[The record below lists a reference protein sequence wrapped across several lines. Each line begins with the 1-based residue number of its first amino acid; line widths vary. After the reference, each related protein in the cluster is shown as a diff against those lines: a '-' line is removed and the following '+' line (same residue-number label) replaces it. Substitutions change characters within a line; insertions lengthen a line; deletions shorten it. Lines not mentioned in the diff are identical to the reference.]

1 MERVGPTVRLLPD
14 RPPTIADVLLPRP
27 PFPRGTTRED
37 TREAHRA
44 GALEVLR
51 TVGRPLRRPVVLA
64 ALCAVLAMAALLLGP
79 AGAARADAD
88 GEEESA
94 GAPVRLVLVTSGLNW
109 EDVSAEKTPH
119 LQCLAAHSGVGAM
132 NTTSTTV
139 VSTARQ
145 GEETLRTGFRG
156 LAATAP
162 SSAGVPNPPTDQLDR
177 IPGGTTE
184 IDASEDV
191 PVGRIGAALGGDAA
205 GDDGAGVVLVDLGSA
220 ASLDSAA
227 SSDSTSS
234 SDHPSPSDLAALDER
249 AGQVIDAAGGC
260 GTDSAQL
267 PRTLMV
273 SVAATDPADPAS
285 VETQGSIASR
295 TAGLQVAMDTGH
307 PGKALTSGSTHQ
319 NGLVVLTD
327 VLPTVL
333 ESHGVEPT
341 LTLPGQS
348 FEGADTHVGPQQ
360 LALDRSLAARL
371 VDGASPPAFFSWLS
385 FGVVGLVLM
394 LVGPLRR
401 RDRVRHLARSLLSIA
416 PLCFPVALMS
426 TLVPWWRAEHP
437 ALALTGVVWAGS
449 AVLSVLV
456 LAGPW
461 RRSRF
466 GAPGVAF
473 ALVAGLILLESA
485 LGSPWQTGSPLG
497 ANAIS
502 GARFYGLSNHL
513 FGMVLAGT
521 LAALGC
527 LFTRLRTP
535 RARVISTVATGIVVS
550 AACVAPS
557 MGADFG
563 SMLVCVPTFG
573 LLALLVSGIP
583 LRWWHVLGLYA
594 AGAAAVVGVSVL
606 DWLRPPASRS
616 HLGRFIDDVLAG
628 GLTTVIARKL
638 GQNLQMLVD
647 YPGLALVVL
656 LALLA
661 SVAILMPRRL
671 RWTALAR
678 LDREHPSS
686 RAVRI
691 ALVAGGW
698 LGYAVNDTG
707 PVLIAA
713 VLGLG
718 ILAFAAV
725 LPAEEDVADEA

>member
-1 MERVGPTVRLLPD
+1 MC
-14 RPPTIADVLLPRP
+14 VLLA
-27 PFPRGTTRED
+27 T
-37 TREAHRA
+37 A
-44 GALEVLR
+44 
-51 TVGRPLRRPVVLA
+51 
-64 ALCAVLAMAALLLGP
+64 AALLGP
-79 AGAARADAD
+79 TGPARADDGAD
-88 GEEESA
+88 A
-94 GAPVRLVLVTSGLNW
+94 GASSTPVRMVLVTSGLTW
-109 EDVSAEKTPH
+109 EDVSEETTPH
-119 LQCLAAHSGVGAM
+119 LQCLAENAGVGAM

-139 VSTARQ
+139 VSTKRQ

-162 SSAGVPNPPTDQLDR
+162 SSAGVPNPPTDQLAR

-191 PVGRIGAALGGDAA
+191 PVGRISAALDG
-205 GDDGAGVVLVDLGSA
+205 DGAGDADSGVLLVDLGSA
-220 ASLDSAA
+220 
-227 SSDSTSS
+227 T
-234 SDHPSPSDLAALDER
+234 PSDLTALDER
-249 AGQVIDAAGGC
+249 AGEVLDAAGGC
-260 GTDSAQL
+260 AADSASGSAADSADL
-267 PRTLMV
+267 PRTLLV
-273 SVAATDPADPAS
+273 SVAATDPADPAA

-295 TAGLQVAMDTGH
+295 TAGLQVAMDTGR
-307 PGKALTSGSTHQ
+307 PGEALSSGSTHQ

-348 FEGADTHVGPQQ
+348 FEGQDTRVDPQQ

-371 VDGASPPAFFSWLS
+371 VDGASPPAFFSWLA
-385 FGVVGLVLM
+385 FGAVGLVL
-394 LVGPLRR
+394 LLITPLRR
-401 RDRVRHLARSLLSIA
+401 RDRARHAARSLLAIA

-449 AVLSVLV
+449 AVLAAVV

-466 GAPGVAF
+466 GPPGVAF
-473 ALVAGLILLESA
+473 GLVAGLILLESA

-535 RARVISTVATGIVVS
+535 RARVIATVATGVVVS

-594 AGAAAVVGVSVL
+594 AGAVAVVGVSVL

-616 HLGRFIDDVLAG
+616 HLGRFIDDVLSG
-628 GLTTVIARKL
+628 GLGTVVLRKL

-656 LALLA
+656 AAVLG

-671 RWTALAR
+671 HWRALEQ
-678 LDREHPSS
+678 LDEEHPSGRS
-686 RAVRI
+686 VRI

-718 ILAFAAV
+718 ILALAAV
-725 LPAEEDVADEA
+725 LPAREDAPVGG

>member
-1 MERVGPTVRLLPD
+1 MLFPRPSRPRAIPRGLAGPTPRAPRRLLP
-14 RPPTIADVLLPRP
+14 
-27 PFPRGTTRED
+27 
-37 TREAHRA
+37 
-44 GALEVLR
+44 
-51 TVGRPLRRPVVLA
+51 RPVVLA
-64 ALCAVLAMAALLLGP
+64 AMCVLLATAAALLGP
-79 AGAARADAD
+79 TGPARADDGAD
-88 GEEESA
+88 A
-94 GAPVRLVLVTSGLNW
+94 GASSAPVRMVLVTSGLTW
-109 EDVSAEKTPH
+109 EDVSEETTPH
-119 LQCLAAHSGVGAM
+119 LQCLAENAGVGAM

-139 VSTARQ
+139 VSTKRQ

-162 SSAGVPNPPTDQLDR
+162 SSAGVPNPPTDQLAR

-191 PVGRIGAALGGDAA
+191 PVGRISAALDG
-205 GDDGAGVVLVDLGSA
+205 DGAGDADSGVLLVDLGSA
-220 ASLDSAA
+220 
-227 SSDSTSS
+227 T
-234 SDHPSPSDLAALDER
+234 PSDLTALDER
-249 AGQVIDAAGGC
+249 AGEVLDAAGGC
-260 GTDSAQL
+260 AADSASGSAAGSADL
-267 PRTLMV
+267 PRTLLV
-273 SVAATDPADPAS
+273 SVAATDPADPAA

-295 TAGLQVAMDTGH
+295 TAGLQVAMDTGR
-307 PGKALTSGSTHQ
+307 PGEALSSGSTHQ

-348 FEGADTHVGPQQ
+348 FEGQDTRVDPQQ

-371 VDGASPPAFFSWLS
+371 VDGASPPAFFSWLA
-385 FGVVGLVLM
+385 FGAVGLVL
-394 LVGPLRR
+394 LLITPLRR
-401 RDRVRHLARSLLSIA
+401 RDRARHAARSLLAIA

-449 AVLSVLV
+449 AVLAAVV

-466 GAPGVAF
+466 GPPGVAF
-473 ALVAGLILLESA
+473 GLVAGLILLESA

-535 RARVISTVATGIVVS
+535 RARVIATVATGVVVS

-594 AGAAAVVGVSVL
+594 AGAVAVVGVSVL

-616 HLGRFIDDVLAG
+616 HLGRFIDDVLSG
-628 GLTTVIARKL
+628 GLGTVVLRKL

-656 LALLA
+656 AAVLG

-671 RWTALAR
+671 HWRALEQ
-678 LDREHPSS
+678 LDEEHPSGRS
-686 RAVRI
+686 VRI

-718 ILAFAAV
+718 ILALAAV
-725 LPAEEDVADEA
+725 LPAREDAPVGG

>member
-1 MERVGPTVRLLPD
+1 MLFPRPSLPRAFPRGLAGPTPRGSRRLLP
-14 RPPTIADVLLPRP
+14 
-27 PFPRGTTRED
+27 
-37 TREAHRA
+37 
-44 GALEVLR
+44 
-51 TVGRPLRRPVVLA
+51 RPVVLA
-64 ALCAVLAMAALLLGP
+64 AMCVLLATAAALLGP
-79 AGAARADAD
+79 TGPARADDGAD
-88 GEEESA
+88 A
-94 GAPVRLVLVTSGLNW
+94 GASSAPVRMVLVTSGLSW
-109 EDVSAEKTPH
+109 EDVSEETTPH
-119 LQCLAAHSGVGAM
+119 LQCLAENAGVGAM

-139 VSTARQ
+139 VSTKRQ

-162 SSAGVPNPPTDQLDR
+162 SSAGVPNPPTDQLAR

-191 PVGRIGAALGGDAA
+191 PVGRISAALDG
-205 GDDGAGVVLVDLGSA
+205 DGAVDADSGVLLVDLGS
-220 ASLDSAA
+220 
-227 SSDSTSS
+227 ST
-234 SDHPSPSDLAALDER
+234 PSDLTALDER
-249 AGQVIDAAGGC
+249 AGEVLDAAGGC
-260 GTDSAQL
+260 ASGSAAGSAAGAADL
-267 PRTLMV
+267 PRTLLV
-273 SVAATDPADPAS
+273 SVAATDPADPAA

-295 TAGLQVAMDTGH
+295 TAGLQVAMDTGR
-307 PGKALTSGSTHQ
+307 PGEALSSGSTHQ

-348 FEGADTHVGPQQ
+348 FEGVDTRVDPQQ

-371 VDGASPPAFFSWLS
+371 VDGASPPAFFSWLA
-385 FGVVGLVLM
+385 FGAVGLVL
-394 LVGPLRR
+394 LLITPLRR
-401 RDRVRHLARSLLSIA
+401 RDRLRHAARSLLAIA

-449 AVLSVLV
+449 AVLAAVV

-466 GAPGVAF
+466 GPPGVAF
-473 ALVAGLILLESA
+473 GLVAGLILLESA

-535 RARVISTVATGIVVS
+535 RARVIATVATGVVVS

-594 AGAAAVVGVSVL
+594 AGAVAVVGVSVL

-616 HLGRFIDDVLAG
+616 HLGRFIDDVLSG
-628 GLTTVIARKL
+628 GLGTVVLRKL

-656 LALLA
+656 AAVLG

-671 RWTALAR
+671 HWRALEQ
-678 LDREHPSS
+678 LDEEHPSGRS
-686 RAVRI
+686 VRI

-713 VLGLG
+713 VLGLS
-718 ILAFAAV
+718 ILALAAV
-725 LPAEEDVADEA
+725 LPAREDAPVGG

>member
-1 MERVGPTVRLLPD
+1 MGS
-14 RPPTIADVLLPRP
+14 
-27 PFPRGTTRED
+27 
-37 TREAHRA
+37 
-44 GALEVLR
+44 
-51 TVGRPLRRPVVLA
+51 
-64 ALCAVLAMAALLLGP
+64 
-79 AGAARADAD
+79 ARADDGAD
-88 GEEESA
+88 A
-94 GAPVRLVLVTSGLNW
+94 GASTAPVRMVLVTSGLTW
-109 EDVSAEKTPH
+109 EDVSEEKTPH
-119 LQCLAAHSGVGAM
+119 LQCLADNAGVAAM

-139 VSTARQ
+139 VSTKRQ

-156 LAATAP
+156 LAAMAP
-162 SSAGVPNPPTDQLDR
+162 ASAGVPNPPVEQLAR

-191 PVGRIGAALGGDAA
+191 PVGRISAALDGDGA
-205 GDDGAGVVLVDLGSA
+205 GDDGSGVLLVDLGSA
-220 ASLDSAA
+220 
-227 SSDSTSS
+227 TS
-234 SDHPSPSDLAALDER
+234 SDLAALDER
-249 AGQVIDAAGGC
+249 AGEVLDAAGGC
-260 GTDSAQL
+260 AAGSADL
-267 PRTLMV
+267 PRTLLV
-273 SVAATDPADPAS
+273 SVAATDPADPAA

-295 TAGLQVAMDTGH
+295 TAGLQVAMDTGR
-307 PGKALTSGSTHQ
+307 PGEALSSGSTHQ

-348 FEGADTHVGPQQ
+348 FEGADTRVGPQQ

-371 VDGASPPAFFSWLS
+371 VDGASPPAFLSWLS
-385 FGVVGLVLM
+385 FGAAGLVL
-394 LVGPLRR
+394 LLIGPLRR
-401 RDRVRHLARSLLSIA
+401 RDRVRHLARSLLAIA

-449 AVLSVLV
+449 AVLAAVV

-466 GAPGVAF
+466 GPPGVSF
-473 ALVAGLILLESA
+473 SLVAGLILLESA

-527 LFTRLRTP
+527 LFTRVRAP
-535 RARVISTVATGIVVS
+535 RARVIATVTTGVVVS

-594 AGAAAVVGVSVL
+594 AGVVAVVGVSVL

-616 HLGRFIDDVLAG
+616 HLGRFIDDVLSG
-628 GLTTVIARKL
+628 GLGTVVLRKL

-647 YPGLALVVL
+647 FPGLALVVL
-656 LALLA
+656 AALLG

-671 RWTALAR
+671 HWRALEQ
-678 LDREHPSS
+678 LDQEHPSG
-686 RAVRI
+686 RTVRI

-713 VLGLG
+713 VLGLSV
-718 ILAFAAV
+718 LALAAV
-725 LPAEEDVADEA
+725 LPAREDAPGGRVEQRTGGAPSR

>member
-1 MERVGPTVRLLPD
+1 MLFPSPSRPRAIPRGLAGPTPRAS
-14 RPPTIADVLLPRP
+14 RRLLPRP
-27 PFPRGTTRED
+27 V
-37 TREAHRA
+37 A
-44 GALEVLR
+44 
-51 TVGRPLRRPVVLA
+51 LA
-64 ALCAVLAMAALLLGP
+64 AMCVLLATAAALLGP
-79 AGAARADAD
+79 TGPARADDGAD
-88 GEEESA
+88 A
-94 GAPVRLVLVTSGLNW
+94 GASSTPVRMVLVTSGLTW
-109 EDVSAEKTPH
+109 EDVSEETTPH
-119 LQCLAAHSGVGAM
+119 LQCLAENAGVGAM

-139 VSTARQ
+139 VSTKRQ

-162 SSAGVPNPPTDQLDR
+162 SSAGVPNPPTDQLAR

-191 PVGRIGAALGGDAA
+191 PVGRISAALDG
-205 GDDGAGVVLVDLGSA
+205 DGAGDADSGVLLVDLGSA
-220 ASLDSAA
+220 
-227 SSDSTSS
+227 T
-234 SDHPSPSDLAALDER
+234 PSDLTALDER
-249 AGQVIDAAGGC
+249 AGEVLDAAGGC
-260 GTDSAQL
+260 AADSASGSAADSADL
-267 PRTLMV
+267 PRTLLV
-273 SVAATDPADPAS
+273 SVAATDPADPAA

-295 TAGLQVAMDTGH
+295 TAGLQVAMDTGR
-307 PGKALTSGSTHQ
+307 PGEALSSGSTHQ

-348 FEGADTHVGPQQ
+348 FEGQDTRVDPQQ

-371 VDGASPPAFFSWLS
+371 VDGASPPAFFSWLA
-385 FGVVGLVLM
+385 FGAVGLVL
-394 LVGPLRR
+394 LLITPLRR
-401 RDRVRHLARSLLSIA
+401 RDRARHAARSLLAIA

-449 AVLSVLV
+449 AVLAAVV

-466 GAPGVAF
+466 GPPGVAF
-473 ALVAGLILLESA
+473 GLVAGLILLESA

-535 RARVISTVATGIVVS
+535 RARVIATVATGVVVS

-594 AGAAAVVGVSVL
+594 AGAVAVVGVSVL

-616 HLGRFIDDVLAG
+616 HLGRFIDDVLSG
-628 GLTTVIARKL
+628 GLGTVVLRKL

-656 LALLA
+656 AAVLG

-671 RWTALAR
+671 HWRALEQ
-678 LDREHPSS
+678 LDEEHPSGRS
-686 RAVRI
+686 VRI

-718 ILAFAAV
+718 ILALAAV
-725 LPAEEDVADEA
+725 LPAREDAPVGG

>member
-1 MERVGPTVRLLPD
+1 M
-14 RPPTIADVLLPRP
+14 LLPRP
-27 PFPRGTTRED
+27 PLSRRAAL
-37 TREAHRA
+37 EAPRA
-44 GALEVLR
+44 GAQGALR
-51 TVGRPLRRPVVLA
+51 TAGGPFLRPVVLA
-64 ALCAVLAMAALLLGP
+64 ALCALLAMAALLLGP
-79 AGAARADAD
+79 TGAARADA
-88 GEEESA
+88 GGTAESTE
-94 GAPVRLVLVTSGLNW
+94 APVRLVLVTSGLTW
-109 EDVSAEKTPH
+109 EDVSAKKTPH
-119 LQCLAAHSGVGAM
+119 LQCLAESSGVGAM

-139 VSTARQ
+139 VSTTRQ

-162 SSAGVPNPPTDQLDR
+162 ASAGVPNPPTDQLAR

-184 IDASEDV
+184 VDASEDV
-191 PVGRIGAALGGDAA
+191 PVDRISAALGGDAA
-205 GDDGAGVVLVDLGSA
+205 GDGGVGVLLVDLGSA
-220 ASLDSAA
+220 ASSDSAA
-227 SSDSTSS
+227 TSDSASA
-234 SDHPSPSDLAALDER
+234 SDLAALDER
-249 AGQVIDAAGGC
+249 AGQVLDAAGGC
-260 GTDSAQL
+260 EAGSAQL

-273 SVAATDPADPAS
+273 SVAATDPADPAA

-307 PGKALTSGSTHQ
+307 PGQALTSGSTHQ

-348 FEGADTHVGPQQ
+348 FEGADTPVGPPQ
-360 LALDRSLAARL
+360 LAMDRSLAARL

-394 LVGPLRR
+394 LVAPLRR

-426 TLVPWWRAEHP
+426 TLVPWWRSDHP
-437 ALALTGVVWAGS
+437 SLALTGVVWAGS

-466 GAPGVAF
+466 GPPGVAF

-535 RARVISTVATGIVVS
+535 RARVIATVATGIVVS

-573 LLALLVSGIP
+573 LLALLVSRIP

-594 AGAAAVVGVSVL
+594 AGAVAVVGVSVL

-661 SVAILMPRRL
+661 SVAILMPRHL
-671 RWTALAR
+671 RWAALAR

-725 LPAEEDVADEA
+725 LPAEEDVAAEA